1 MATSRR
7 RERELARRRFERR
20 RQAEAERRAKQKHRN
35 SIIGAITG
43 VVVVIV
49 VLVIVGIAVFGGGS
63 KKKDTVAAA
72 GAPCATITP
81 NPPQSGQP
89 TIPPVTGK
97 LPATL
102 VTKDIKV
109 GTGPAAA
116 DGASLKMDYIG
127 VSCKTGKVFDAT
139 YKHGGTPFTVSPL
152 GTASVISGWNKGL
165 VGIKKGGEREL
176 IIPPNQG
183 YGQSG
188 QPSAGIPAND
198 TLIFLVTAES
208 VKNAKGGASTTP
220 AATPTSKA
228 GNTKSGSKK

>member
-20 RQAEAERRAKQKHRN
+20 RQAEAERRAKQKRRN
-35 SIIGAITG
+35 SIIGAVTG

-49 VLVIVGIAVFGGGS
+49 VLVVVGIVVFGGGS
-63 KKKDTVAAA
+63 KKKNTAAA
-72 GAPCATITP
+72 ANAPCATIAP
-81 NPPQSGQP
+81 NPPQAGQP

-97 LPATL
+97 LPTTL

-109 GTGPAAA
+109 GTGPAAK

-176 IIPPNQG
+176 IIPPAEG
-183 YGQSG
+183 YGPSG

-208 VKNAKGGASTTP
+208 VTNEKPGATAS
-220 AATPTSKA
+220 ATPTSKS
-228 GNTKSGSKK
+228 GNKKSGSKK